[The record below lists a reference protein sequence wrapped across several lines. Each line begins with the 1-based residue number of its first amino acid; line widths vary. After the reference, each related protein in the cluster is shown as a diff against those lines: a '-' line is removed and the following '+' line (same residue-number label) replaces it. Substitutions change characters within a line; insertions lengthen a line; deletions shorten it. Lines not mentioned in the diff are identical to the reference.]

1 MGSRV
6 RSEMGLAVLGS
17 AVGGGLGM
25 ADGAEVE
32 GITDGVSVGLSDGIE
47 VNLVG

>member
-1 MGSRV
+1 
-6 RSEMGLAVLGS
+6 MGLEVIGRAVS
-17 AVGGGLGM
+17 GGLGM

-47 VNLVG
+47 VELVG